1 MTLRAAL
8 ASTRHRRPAHLLLPR
23 RRPELAL
30 LLQVLTMLQ
39 LAFNPYDEPHLDTPQ
54 AGLIRPR

>member
-1 MTLRAAL
+1 MQS
-8 ASTRHRRPAHLLLPR
+8 ASFRNPAHLLLPR

-39 LAFNPYDEPHLDTPQ
+39 LAFNPYDEPHLDPPQ